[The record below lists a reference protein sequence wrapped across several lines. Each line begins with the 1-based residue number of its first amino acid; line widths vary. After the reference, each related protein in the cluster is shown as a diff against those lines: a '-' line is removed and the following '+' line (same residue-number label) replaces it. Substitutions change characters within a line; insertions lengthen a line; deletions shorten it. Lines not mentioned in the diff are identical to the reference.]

1 LKLGCELT
9 GDTHLFG
16 MDIWGEA
23 KNTQI
28 MYVHLHFVYF
38 LFHLLDIKSNDGMDF
53 VTMPVHSKLY
63 HPQAEKWDSI
73 TRNWY
78 NFLLS

>member
-1 LKLGCELT
+1 MKLGCELT

-28 MYVHLHFVYF
+28 MYVHLCFV
-38 LFHLLDIKSNDGMDF
+38 HLLLHILDFKSNNGMDL
-53 VTMPVHSKLY
+53 VTMAVQSL
-63 HPQAEKWDSI
+63 A
-73 TRNWY
+73 
-78 NFLLS
+78 LV